1 MAYAAGYAEDE
12 HARRQFMRKNHL
24 KQQLDSGQAALGIWA
39 VLGSEVTASVAG
51 PLGFDWILMD
61 AEHGILDAEG
71 AIALVPFAQHETC
84 TRLIRVP
91 GATDTGLFK
100 RVLDMGFEGVL
111 VPQIHSAREVREVV
125 SACRYPPDGQR
136 GIASQRAHGYG
147 LEFDEYLAQANR
159 ETLVLVQIETA
170 EAVENIE
177 EILTV
182 DGLDGVFVG
191 PADLSAALGVH
202 GDPEAP
208 VLVET
213 IARILQAAQA
223 AGKPAGIYAR
233 SPEDATQRIRSGF
246 RFVNIA
252 NDQSLLVRGL
262 RAAREAVPEDLD

>member
-1 MAYAAGYAEDE
+1 
-12 HARRQFMRKNHL
+12 MRKNHL
-24 KQQLDSGQAALGIWA
+24 KQKLDSGQAALGIWA

-51 PLGFDWILMD
+51 PLGFDWILVD
-61 AEHGILDAEG
+61 AEHGILDVEG
-71 AIALVPFAQHETC
+71 AIALIPHAQHETC

-91 GATDTGLFK
+91 GAADTGLFK

-111 VPQIHSAREVREVV
+111 VPQIRSAREVREVV
-125 SACRYPPDGQR
+125 SACRYPPEGQR
-136 GIASQRAHGYG
+136 GIASQRAHRYG
-147 LEFDEYLAQANR
+147 LEFGDYLAQANR

-177 EILTV
+177 EIVAV

-208 VLVET
+208 VLVESV
-213 IARILQAAQA
+213 ARILQSAQA

-233 SPEDATQRIRSGF
+233 SPEDATNRIRSGF
-246 RFVNIA
+246 QFVNIA

-262 RAAREAVPEDLD
+262 QAARQAMPKDLD